1 MCKCGVRLE
10 RRVAASLVSQR
21 RPQQLADGLYP
32 IHCDNRLIHK
42 ESAKEREKQD
52 NEDETATHSTL
63 QKFGVFSLQTN
74 GTLQNIAT
82 KDIATPEIEKSL
94 VEARSLG
101 QNQLERFVELG
112 LLSADRE
119 EEEWVR
125 EEGAKENFVDPIPKN
140 NPPASANL
148 YEVKS
153 VATSSEKRKI
163 LHVDRSILCRLVTAY
178 EARHEVNMQAI
189 IQHVLTQR

>member
-1 MCKCGVRLE
+1 MRL
-10 RRVAASLVSQR
+10 Q
-21 RPQQLADGLYP
+21 
-32 IHCDNRLIHK
+32 
-42 ESAKEREKQD
+42 
-52 NEDETATHSTL
+52 
-63 QKFGVFSLQTN
+63 
-74 GTLQNIAT
+74 
-82 KDIATPEIEKSL
+82 SL

-119 EEEWVR
+119 EEEWVQ

-163 LHVDRSILCRLVTAY
+163 LQADRSILCRLVTAY